1 MKQWKL
7 LLLLSILLMLA
18 PPAAAHAEIE
28 EISYQV
34 ELDYPPY
41 KYIQNGYL
49 TGFDIDL
56 TNMIFDKKDYRI
68 QYSTDQWDNVYS
80 SLLQG
85 NIEIAG
91 LVAVTEGR
99 KQEMLFSQ
107 PVFRNYISIYAKQS
121 FKEEL
126 DLKTLGK
133 YRIGVGNGQYSE
145 TVLNSKVGISQYIEY
160 ETVPEALEAL
170 AKGEID
176 LLFENQGVV
185 DYLIVEQGL
194 TGNIIRKMKD
204 LYPRDVA
211 YAISKSAPELVPYIN
226 ARLERLQRSGAFEE
240 LYQHYFFDHSD
251 YYKNMIQN
259 RIIFGA
265 IILFCVLGF
274 GVVMLR
280 MYINRLRR
288 NIYSEQQF
296 FKDVIEHS
304 EIVVWAVQGD
314 RKVVRYNKYAERMTG
329 IREQEVLGKSIE
341 DIEGLEG
348 NTAVIKDL
356 LIRALHHDY
365 VNNVELK
372 LSGQQFSPR
381 YYSFRTALLK
391 GLDKQSED
399 IYVLVGVDIDERKL
413 NELRLQVSYE
423 ELESTYEELAATE
436 VELQEQ
442 FDKLQVSE
450 RRFRL
455 ATEGSG
461 AYMWEFDWETGLYNF
476 SERWYK
482 LMGYTEQELNAFP
495 EGAHSIIHPDDQL
508 SSRKARQ
515 NHLLGL
521 TPIYETEYRMITKD
535 NQIVWFEVSGKAI
548 VNPKNKILLFIGS
561 LIDISKRKQVEF
573 KLNNS
578 YQELEATYQQLTAT
592 QQELVGQYDV
602 LLENQKNIHRL
613 AYVDSLSNLPNRLSL
628 LESIEKYLQCPGAK
642 AALLFVDTDNFKYI
656 NDTLGHKSGD
666 VLIRK
671 VSERLRSV
679 IRAGDMLSRLG
690 GDEFVI
696 FIKDTEN
703 REEILNLAERIIRGF
718 EETFLIGESNLY
730 VSVSVGISFY
740 PEDGETTEEILKNAD
755 LAMYRAKAE
764 GKGTYVVYDKSMHTA
779 FNERMNIETYLRG
792 AMNNNEFELYY
803 QPQLNIQSGLISGF
817 EALIR
822 WNSPELGFASPLSFI
837 KIAEDSRLIISIGE
851 WVLRQSCTFM
861 KGIHDRVGIPYKIS
875 VNISII
881 QLLQDNFIEMVLT
894 CLTESSLIPS
904 CLELEITE
912 SIFMESYER
921 IVRKLEFLKLHGI
934 RIALDDFGTGY
945 SSLSYLQKLPI
956 HTLKMDKTF
965 IDSLSNNAYNQSFVQ
980 TIIQLG
986 HKIGLEVVA
995 EGVEEVSQ
1003 MDFLKESG
1011 CDKVQGYLISR
1022 PVPEHKVCEILE
1034 TEMLYGVQY

>member
-68 QYSTDQWDNVYS
+68 QYSTDRWDNVYS

-85 NIEIAG
+85 DIEIAG

-107 PVFRNYISIYAKQS
+107 PVFRNYISIYARQS

-133 YRIGVGNGQYSE
+133 YTIGVGNGQYSE

-194 TGNIIRKMKD
+194 TGNIIRQMKD

-280 MYINRLRR
+280 MYIDRLRR

-356 LIRALHHDY
+356 LIRAVHHDY

-372 LSGQQFSPR
+372 LSGQQFSAR

-482 LMGYTEQELNAFP
+482 LMGYTEQELNAFQ

-521 TPIYETEYRMITKD
+521 TP
-535 NQIVWFEVSGKAI
+535 
-548 VNPKNKILLFIGS
+548 
-561 LIDISKRKQVEF
+561 
-573 KLNNS
+573 
-578 YQELEATYQQLTAT
+578 
-592 QQELVGQYDV
+592 
-602 LLENQKNIHRL
+602 
-613 AYVDSLSNLPNRLSL
+613 LSDWAN
-628 LESIEKYLQCPGAK
+628 C
-642 AALLFVDTDNFKYI
+642 
-656 NDTLGHKSGD
+656 
-666 VLIRK
+666 
-671 VSERLRSV
+671 
-679 IRAGDMLSRLG
+679 
-690 GDEFVI
+690 
-696 FIKDTEN
+696 
-703 REEILNLAERIIRGF
+703 
-718 EETFLIGESNLY
+718 
-730 VSVSVGISFY
+730 
-740 PEDGETTEEILKNAD
+740 
-755 LAMYRAKAE
+755 
-764 GKGTYVVYDKSMHTA
+764 
-779 FNERMNIETYLRG
+779 
-792 AMNNNEFELYY
+792 
-803 QPQLNIQSGLISGF
+803 
-817 EALIR
+817 
-822 WNSPELGFASPLSFI
+822 
-837 KIAEDSRLIISIGE
+837 
-851 WVLRQSCTFM
+851 
-861 KGIHDRVGIPYKIS
+861 
-875 VNISII
+875 
-881 QLLQDNFIEMVLT
+881 
-894 CLTESSLIPS
+894 
-904 CLELEITE
+904 
-912 SIFMESYER
+912 
-921 IVRKLEFLKLHGI
+921 
-934 RIALDDFGTGY
+934 
-945 SSLSYLQKLPI
+945 
-956 HTLKMDKTF
+956 
-965 IDSLSNNAYNQSFVQ
+965 
-980 TIIQLG
+980 
-986 HKIGLEVVA
+986 
-995 EGVEEVSQ
+995 
-1003 MDFLKESG
+1003 
-1011 CDKVQGYLISR
+1011 
-1022 PVPEHKVCEILE
+1022 
-1034 TEMLYGVQY
+1034 